1 MTKRSLGYALAVIF
15 TANFLSY
22 FDRQI
27 VSALGVELIAH
38 HKLSLQEFGWVGSAF
53 TIGYMVFAPVV
64 SFLIGRYSRPR
75 VFAVC
80 VFVWSVA
87 TIGSGFAP
95 DKWVLYATRFF
106 IGVGEAGCLVIGP
119 TLLSDYFSKEVRG
132 KVLSV
137 FFLALPL
144 GGAAGYVVGGL
155 LAKYFGWQNAFLL
168 AGAPG
173 FVIGIMIWM
182 LSDPGRSGAENPHHP
197 KVEGFKPYLE
207 LLRNRTL
214 VFIIV
219 AQAFAVMFLQPLLH
233 FGVPFFQTD
242 RGMTKEAA
250 TTTLGVIALVA
261 GGLGNML
268 SGVLGDRLS
277 RRGIRGAYSLL
288 AAVAFGLGLPCLI
301 VGFTAS
307 SSLIALPALGLGAFF
322 YFLCMP
328 AVNTQ
333 IANATPASQRAAAF
347 ALAVFILHLLGDTG
361 ANPAFGAISD
371 ALGSKQKTF
380 LIFSG
385 SLIFASLSCFLAMRH
400 AGRDEDAATAADK
413 AA

>member
-1 MTKRSLGYALAVIF
+1 VTTRALGYALALIF

-27 VSALGVELIAH
+27 VSALGVELIEAH
-38 HKLSLQEFGWVGSAF
+38 RLSNQEFGWVGSAF

-64 SFLIGRYSRPR
+64 SALIARHSRPR
-75 VFAVC
+75 VFAAC
-80 VFVWSVA
+80 VFVWSLA
-87 TIGSGFAP
+87 TIGSGYAP
-95 DKWVLYATRFF
+95 NKWLLYATRFF

-132 KVLSV
+132 KVLAV

-155 LAKYFGWQNAFLL
+155 LAQWFGWRQAFLL

-173 FVIGIMIWM
+173 FIVGAMIAF
-182 LSDPGRSGAENPHHP
+182 LKDPDRGGDAADPHHP
-197 KVEGFKPYLE
+197 KGGSLAAYRE
-207 LLRNRTL
+207 LLGNRTL

-233 FGVPFFQTD
+233 FGIPFFETE
-242 RGMTKEAA
+242 RGMTKDQA
-250 TTTLGVIALVA
+250 TTTLGTIALVA
-261 GGLGNML
+261 GGLGNLL
-268 SGVLGDRLS
+268 SGFLGDRLS
-277 RRGIRGAYSLL
+277 RRGIKGAYALL
-288 AAVAFGLGLPCLI
+288 AGIAFGLGLPCLI
-301 VGFTAS
+301 VGFTAES
-307 SSLIALPALGLGAFF
+307 RAVALPALGCGAFC

-333 IANATPASQRAAAF
+333 IANVTRSAQRASAF

-361 ANPAFGAISD
+361 ANPAFGAVSD
-371 ALGSKQKTF
+371 AVGSMQKTF
-380 LIFSG
+380 LLFSG
-385 SLIFASLSCFLAMRH
+385 ALLFASLCCFVAQRY
-400 AGRDEDAATAADK
+400 ARKDEDAAAA
-413 AA
+413 AS